1 MFKIVRLS
9 LYGMEEGQAFSY
21 QFSDGINYFQ
31 GKMIRERQNFTHFW
45 IICLAPAL
53 NCPTKIGIKTRLNL
67 RNLTL
72 CIMTTNLLSHVFYLI
87 KTKIIFVITMMT
99 PQKKFALMNIELS

>member
-1 MFKIVRLS
+1 MVWKRGKPFHTNFQ
-9 LYGMEEGQAFSY
+9 MELTISKE
-21 QFSDGINYFQ
+21 
-31 GKMIRERQNFTHFW
+31 KMIRERQNFTHFW

-53 NCPTKIGIKTRLNL
+53 NYPTKIGIKTRLNL